1 MALAID
7 ARETEPT
14 GYEATLVDAL
24 PHAEDVVQP
33 QDRHPS
39 LYAHLHAM
47 AASFLSGLFSPK
59 PRCVRH
65 RPLAPSAVDQLARN
79 HPYIYIKAM
88 SG

>member
-39 LYAHLHAM
+39 LYARLHAV
-47 AASFLSGLFSPK
+47 AASFLSELFSPK
-59 PRCVRH
+59 PSCTRH
-65 RPLAPSAVDQLARN
+65 RQPASSAVDQLARN